1 MKETVCESLIR
12 PFYLRL
18 WSLSMNLVVLQTM
31 KNSLLW
37 VLPLFRFL
45 EELLELKLT
54 IRTILLLIYLLKI
67 YFYALLF
74 LIQLLALHLN
84 FSALNLK
91 WSTEI
96 KRLVYIHWH
105 LYNSLSAQKF
115 ITSST
120 FLSPIYFS
128 YSFSFFS
135 FLQMPFLVKFSLSLL
150 LCLSKYLL
158 ASLIYKGL
166 VTHVS

>member
-1 MKETVCESLIR
+1 MIETVCESLIR

-18 WSLSMNLVVLQTM
+18 WSLSMNLIGLQTM
-31 KNSLLW
+31 KNSLLR

-54 IRTILLLIYLLKI
+54 IRTILLLIYLLII
-67 YFYALLF
+67 YFYTFLF

-96 KRLVYIHWH
+96 KWLVYIHWH

-115 ITSST
+115 IISST
-120 FLSPIYFS
+120 FLSLIYFS
-128 YSFSFFS
+128 NSFSFFS
-135 FLQMPFLVKFSLSLL
+135 FLQMPFLIKFSLSLL
-150 LCLSKYLL
+150 LRLSKYLL